1 MAPTLVTSCTALPP
15 EGAESPR
22 GGPAATRFVYLASQS
37 PRRRQLL
44 EQLGVRYEL
53 LLPDP
58 DEDAESL
65 EAPLRGEA
73 PAAYVR
79 RVTGLKLDAAM
90 ARVARKG
97 LPPAPVLCSDTTV
110 ALGRT
115 LYGKPADAADAARM
129 LRELSGATH
138 RVLTAVAVQWG
149 RRRELLVSD
158 SRVTFDRLTP
168 AVIRAYVQ
176 SGEPLGKA
184 GAYAIQG
191 AAAAFI
197 PRIAGSYT
205 GIMGLPLHETA
216 QLLRAARILR

>member
-1 MAPTLVTSCTALPP
+1 
-15 EGAESPR
+15 
-22 GGPAATRFVYLASQS
+22 
-37 PRRRQLL
+37 
-44 EQLGVRYEL
+44 
-53 LLPDP
+53 
-58 DEDAESL
+58 
-65 EAPLRGEA
+65 
-73 PAAYVR
+73 
-79 RVTGLKLDAAM
+79 
-90 ARVARKG
+90 
-97 LPPAPVLCSDTTV
+97 
-110 ALGRT
+110 
-115 LYGKPADAADAARM
+115 
-129 LRELSGATH
+129 
-138 RVLTAVAVQWG
+138 VQWG